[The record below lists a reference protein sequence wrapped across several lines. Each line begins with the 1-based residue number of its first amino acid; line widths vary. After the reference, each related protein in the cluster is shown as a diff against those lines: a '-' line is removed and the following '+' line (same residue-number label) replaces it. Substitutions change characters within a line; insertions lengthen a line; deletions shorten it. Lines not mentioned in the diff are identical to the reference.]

1 MIEEDKFI
9 YSPLGKGIKNQT
21 KKIENQQ
28 NKQIKVLKVLKPA
41 DQQEPR
47 IIEGMYQKEQRNNEI
62 KKELTRMKRM

>member
-21 KKIENQQ
+21 KIIENQQ

-41 DQQEPR
+41 DQQELR
-47 IIEGMYQKEQRNNEI
+47 IIESMYQKEQRKNEI
-62 KKELTRMKRM
+62 KKELILMKRM